1 MVVDGVHVVPSARVG
16 KPILA
21 VYIPL
26 RQKLGNS
33 GFIIQDDTHP
43 LGGLQVVELGPQ
55 FLFTLG
61 ANVFV
66 GTTLQLDPFTVV
78 PGFFI
83 KIKLGA
89 SCHLESLP
97 QV

>member
-16 KPILA
+16 KPILP
-21 VYIPL
+21 VRIPL
-26 RQKLGNS
+26 CQKLGN
-33 GFIIQDDTHP
+33 GRFVIQDDPHP
-43 LGGLQVVELGPQ
+43 LGSLQVVELGPQ

-66 GTTLQLDPFTVV
+66 GTALQLDPFTVV